1 MICLLLKTWK
11 KWEET
16 EFIQSVDFCFPDEYP
31 DFIKVERIL
40 HGTIVDNKTNEK
52 FASVIRQ
59 SVRTNT
65 EWNNKLNK

>member
-1 MICLLLKTWK
+1 MKERD
-11 KWEET
+11 EE
-16 EFIQSVDFCFPDEYP
+16 QSLYSSVVLFSWRVSQWL
-31 DFIKVERIL
+31 KVERIL
-40 HGTIVDNKTNEK
+40 HGTIVDNKTNTEK